1 MDKDN
6 VQAIKDLL
14 KKNSIDT
21 NEKYSNL
28 RLASMA
34 CPALPTCSLAVAE
47 AERFLPSLIDE
58 LDLRGLGG
66 EKIKIR
72 MSGCPNSCSRPPVSE
87 IGLIGATAN
96 KYNIYL
102 GGDFYGTRLNKLF
115 MELVDDFELADKISK
130 LINDWK
136 QNRETTEEPFGD
148 FCNKKDFEILRSVVE

>member
-1 MDKDN
+1 MRLRIAETRTAITDN
-6 VQAIKDLL
+6 TT
-14 KKNSIDT
+14 KNT
-21 NEKYSNL
+21 NEKYTNL
-28 RLASMA
+28 RLYSMA

-58 LDLRGLGG
+58 LDRRGLGN

-102 GGDFYGTRLNKLF
+102 GGDFYGTRLNRLF
-115 MELVDDFELADKISK
+115 LELVDDSELPNKISK
-130 LINDWK
+130 LIDYWRR
-136 QNRETTEEPFGD
+136 NRETNNEPFGD
-148 FCNKKDFEILRSVVE
+148 FCNKTDFEILRGEVI